1 MAFHLVGK
9 LRHTA
14 LTFLN
19 NLVLKAAR
27 QYDHALL
34 LGIGSE
40 ELFTFPLHDF
50 RDFSLFSSLFL
61 LKFLEILVQDISCF
75 LI

>member
-1 MAFHLVGK
+1 MAFYLVGK
-9 LRHTA
+9 LRHTSFT
-14 LTFLN
+14 LFD
-19 NLVLKAAR
+19 NLILKAAR

-40 ELFTFPLHDF
+40 ELFTFPLHDL

-61 LKFLEILVQDISCF
+61 LKFLEILVQDIACF